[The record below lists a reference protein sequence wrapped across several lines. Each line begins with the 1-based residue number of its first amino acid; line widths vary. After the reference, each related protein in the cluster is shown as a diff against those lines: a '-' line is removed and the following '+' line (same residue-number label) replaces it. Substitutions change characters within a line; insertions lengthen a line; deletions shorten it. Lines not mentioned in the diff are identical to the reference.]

1 MWQPS
6 PPGQPL
12 HTYYVAASQVLPG
25 VVHEIGR
32 RAGSALAAHAPEPGD
47 LAAAL
52 GLDPDDAL
60 QLHALV
66 ANRLAQRPVE
76 DLRFDF
82 EDGLGFVTDA
92 EEDAL
97 TVAVAAAAAAAWSDD
112 SLPGSWGL
120 RIKPFGPGTRDR
132 AVLTLDRFLTAIVE
146 LAGAVPPGFVVT
158 LPKVEHPGQPAA
170 LAEVVAALEDRLR
183 AATLRIEIMIEST
196 GGLMTPDGRIQVR
209 ELAEAGGPRCTAVHF
224 GTYDYSTSCG
234 IPPSHQHLRHPA
246 CDFARMAMINA
257 LAGTRFWRSDGS
269 TNQLPE
275 GDRATVHAAW
285 RRHFDDVTHSLAQGY
300 VQGWDLHPA
309 QLVTRYAAV
318 LRFHLSTWRDAA
330 KRLASLMAA
339 SGASGGAFLDDPAT
353 GASLLASVRRAVACG
368 AVDAA
373 SAAAACGMSEADLT
387 GTAPFWDVV
396 GR

>member
-1 MWQPS
+1 MAS
-6 PPGQPL
+6 ERPGQPL
-12 HTYYVAASQVLPG
+12 HTYYLSA
-25 VVHEIGR
+25 
-32 RAGSALAAHAPEPGD
+32 ALAAADAVSAIGAAAHGAMADHAATPAD

-52 GLDPDDAL
+52 GLDPDDAPE
-60 QLHALV
+60 LHALV
-66 ANRLAQRPVE
+66 ASRLAHRPVE

-97 TVAVAAAAAAAWSDD
+97 TAAVAAAAAAAWSDG

-120 RIKPFGPGTRDR
+120 RIKPFGPGSRDR

-146 LAGAVPPGFVVT
+146 VAGAVPPGFVVT

-183 AATLRIEIMIEST
+183 AAPLRIEVMIEST
-196 GGLMTPDGRIQVR
+196 GGLMTPDGRVQVR
-209 ELAEAGGPRCTAVHF
+209 ELAEAGGPRCIAVHF

-234 IPPSHQHLRHPA
+234 IPPSHQHLRHTA
-246 CDFARMAMINA
+246 CDFARMAMTNA

-318 LRFHLSTWRDAA
+318 LRFHVSTWRDAA
-330 KRLASLMAA
+330 NRLASLLSA

-353 GASLLASVRRAVACG
+353 GASLLASVRRAVSCG

-373 SAAAACGMSEADLT
+373 SAAAACGMTEADLT